1 MHPFRSIAP
10 RALIALLFAVALAAG
25 CGGGG
30 EGSDGPGV
38 GGGGTGAP
46 QSFSQGPITGFGSI
60 IVNGVHYDDTGAS
73 VTDDDGN
80 ALSNT
85 QSLRLGT
92 EVEVH
97 GGAIANGVAPASS
110 IVVHVD
116 LLGPVSTGWNAATGR
131 LSVLGQPV
139 QVLPSTALDGFSG
152 GAAAIMPGKVVAVS
166 SLYDKASGVY
176 VATRIDPVAGA
187 TRFAIRGAPSAVD
200 ATAGTFTIGAQAF
213 AFNAASPPAGLAA
226 GQLVRVVLATAA
238 DLRGRWVATTVGQ
251 AAVVLP
257 DGRFGV
263 VEGVVSSTA
272 DATHFV
278 VGGVQ
283 VDSSRAAVTPAGA
296 AVKVSSR
303 VLVVGNIAGGTLVA
317 GAVHVTAADDDQD
330 DDDDQP
336 GGSGGHGN
344 DGRFEVDGSIMS
356 LDAAHQTFTMRGP
369 TTVSYALASFAGG
382 RAADLKTGAFVEV
395 RGDLSADGSQVIATK
410 IKFGR

>member
-1 MHPFRSIAP
+1 MNPFRSIAS
-10 RALIALLFAVALAAG
+10 RASIALLFAVALAAG

-30 EGSDGPGV
+30 DGADGPGV

-60 IVNGVHYDDTGAS
+60 IVNGVHFDDSRAS

-97 GGAIANGVAPASS
+97 GGAIANGVAPAST

-116 LLGPVSTGWNAATGR
+116 LLGPVTSAWNASTGR

-139 QVLPSTALDGFSG
+139 QVLASTALDGFSG
-152 GAAAIMPGKVVAVS
+152 GAAAITAGKVVAVS

-176 VATRIDPVAGA
+176 VATRIDPVASA

-200 ATAGTFTIGAQAF
+200 TVAGTFTIGTQAF
-213 AFNAASPPAGLAA
+213 AFSTASPPAGLAP
-226 GQLVRVVLATAA
+226 GTLVGGLLATTA
-238 DLRGRWVATTVGQ
+238 DSHGRWVATTVGQ
-251 AAVVLP
+251 AAIVLP
-257 DGRFGV
+257 DGRFGI
-263 VEGVVSSTA
+263 VEGVVSSTT
-272 DATHFV
+272 DAAHFV

-283 VDSSRAAVTPAGA
+283 VDASRAQVTPTGA
-296 AVKVSSR
+296 SIKVSSR
-303 VLVVGNIAGGTLVA
+303 VVVLGNIANGTLVA
-317 GAVHVTAADDDQD
+317 GSVYVTAADDDQD
-330 DDDDQP
+330 DDDQG
-336 GGSGGHGN
+336 GGSSGHGS
-344 DGRFEVDGSIMS
+344 DGRFEVDGAIQS
-356 LDAAHQTFTMRGP
+356 LDTAHQTFTMRGP

-382 RAADLKTGAFVEV
+382 KAADLKAGAFVEV
-395 RGDLSADGSQVIATK
+395 RGDLSADGSQVIAKK
-410 IKFGR
+410 IKFGH